1 MWSLRLLES
10 SANFSEACKGMM
22 KEFNSLKQRSQRYQ
36 LSALARNLT
45 YTILG
50 YDDQFESQFSYMED
64 DLPFRMYGK

>member
-1 MWSLRLLES
+1 
-10 SANFSEACKGMM
+10 MM